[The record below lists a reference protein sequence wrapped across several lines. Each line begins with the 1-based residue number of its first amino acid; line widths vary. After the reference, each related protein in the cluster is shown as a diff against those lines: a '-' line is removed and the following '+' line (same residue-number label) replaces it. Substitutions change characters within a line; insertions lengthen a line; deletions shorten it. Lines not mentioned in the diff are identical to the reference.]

1 MRNSSHVNCA
11 VSHVRSP
18 NVCACRTMKPPPPR
32 ATIAACGCNNL
43 GADTLHLLQWATGNG
58 DSAELQSQLGSGLCS
73 ISTLHTYLLFGSSFS
88 SIFGSPPP
96 SQRWRGLLPS
106 SSQYPNETITLQDSP
121 TEPNK
126 AIGRSHSLASSDFLC
141 CFSFDSI
148 SDSVCCGNA

>member
-1 MRNSSHVNCA
+1 MIRQFAQLRNLSHVNCA

-106 SSQYPNETITLQDSP
+106 SSQSPNEIRQHNQIKQSGEATCWPRPYLFV
-121 TEPNK
+121 
-126 AIGRSHSLASSDFLC
+126 LL
-141 CFSFDSI
+141 
-148 SDSVCCGNA
+148 